1 MLLHIPHS
9 STYIPADLRETILL
23 SDKEISAELLR
34 MTDHYTHELF
44 QCDPC
49 FAAHVIFLVR
59 RLIVDPERFLDDAM
73 EATSEVG
80 MGVSYT
86 RTSDGRVLREP
97 ATAPDTPSNAAK

>member
-1 MLLHIPHS
+1 VTEKASIRATGLGKEQPFVLLHIPHS

-59 RLIVDPERFLDDAM
+59 RLIVDPERFLDD
-73 EATSEVG
+73 
-80 MGVSYT
+80 
-86 RTSDGRVLREP
+86 
-97 ATAPDTPSNAAK
+97 